1 MDREAVLAMAE
12 SAKVRKLAI
21 WGLIGVAGCI
31 AVSKLV
37 KWIREKAKESESKRE
52 AEKARK
58 KLQEATGTDD
68 IVNTETADS
77 IAKALK
83 QSFDYTFGTD
93 LETFDRQMAQIKNCG
108 DWYIVR
114 KAFGQQGYGVTGS
127 PMWGEGE
134 KLDLIGWCRK
144 ELSGARL
151 KKCEELNDEANKMGL
166 GGMSNSST
174 GNTLL

>member
-31 AVSKLV
+31 AVGKLV
-37 KWIREKAKESESKRE
+37 KWIREKAKESEAKRE
-52 AEKARK
+52 AEKAITELK
-58 KLQEATGTDD
+58 KKGNTDMN
-68 IVNTETADS
+68 VQTAES

-93 LETFDRQMAQIKNCG
+93 LETFDRQMAQIKSCG

-166 GGMSNSST
+166 GGVPNSST